1 MMIVVC
7 AFFKKQLL
15 KHSLKKSIFP
25 SAHENEKYVNNND
38 TNIYITKQFTKV
50 SGV

>member
-7 AFFKKQLL
+7 FFFKKQLL
-15 KHSLKKSIFP
+15 KHSFKKKRSI
-25 SAHENEKYVNNND
+25 SAHENEKHVNNND

>member
-7 AFFKKQLL
+7 VFFKKQLL
-15 KHSLKKSIFP
+15 KHSLKKRSI
-25 SAHENEKYVNNND
+25 SAHENEKHVNNND
-38 TNIYITKQFTKV
+38 TNIYITKQITKV